1 MTMKVHVLQP
11 NFSNNLI
18 LTKTRSKRPT
28 DAIPAAKGVTEMKRN
43 RRTDI
48 RNEGSGW
55 LWRTSVT
62 VFLVNKL
69 TFGFKS
75 QHSRIN
81 VWKQS
86 NTNNNIVSEDAEDVT
101 AAGNNGVS

>member
-28 DAIPAAKGVTEMKRN
+28 DAIPVAKGVTEMKRN

-55 LWRTSVT
+55 LWRSSIT
-62 VFLVNKL
+62 VFLVNMLKL
-69 TFGFKS
+69 LGSS
-75 QHSRIN
+75 Q
-81 VWKQS
+81 
-86 NTNNNIVSEDAEDVT
+86 NIHE
-101 AAGNNGVS
+101 